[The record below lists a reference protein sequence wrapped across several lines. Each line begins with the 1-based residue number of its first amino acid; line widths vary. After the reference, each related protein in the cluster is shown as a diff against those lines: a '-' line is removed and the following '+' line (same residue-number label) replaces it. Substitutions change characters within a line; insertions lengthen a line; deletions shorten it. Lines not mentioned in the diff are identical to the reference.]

1 MGAYKNYASTI
12 VRQLWDFAEREF
24 GDRQELFETPERS
37 ANRPPVFLANTAEH
51 NLLFP
56 PGSTPDIRQAI
67 ISCIPNR

>member
-37 ANRPPVFLANTAEH
+37 AKRPPVYLADAAEH
-51 NLLFP
+51 NLLYP
-56 PGSTPDIRQAI
+56 PDVAPDIRQAI
-67 ISCIPNR
+67 ISCIPSR